1 MGSSSRRSGIPKTL
15 RAKAAVN
22 ARNIF
27 SELKRRNV
35 YRVAV
40 AYAVIG
46 WLLIQVTTQVFPFL
60 EIPNWAIRFVILLTA
75 LGFPVALIIAWA
87 FELTP
92 EGIKRTGEIEP
103 GPRSRNRTW
112 IYIVVIGG
120 AISIGLFFLGRFTAG
135 SGQRASDGVPGK
147 SIAVLPFENLS
158 EEKGNAYFAEGIQDE
173 ILTRLAKIADLKVI
187 SRKSTQRF
195 KSSTDNLPD
204 IAKQLG
210 VANILQG
217 SVQKAADQARVTV
230 QLINAL
236 NDSHLWAE
244 TYDRKLIDVFQVE
257 SDIAQKIAASLE
269 AKLTGREMHDIMA
282 GGTKNP
288 EAFDA
293 YLRARALVNKQS
305 LDRLDKIIQFCRRAV
320 ELDPN
325 YAEAWATLA
334 IAEAEKYF
342 IPDTT
347 QMQLEQAR
355 NAAGIALRLAPESA
369 DAHAAMGMFYYYCL
383 QDFDRALAE
392 LTVAHE
398 RAPNDGNILAAIGL
412 VQRRQGKLVDS
423 IKVQQQ
429 GAKLDPLNEDIWVNL
444 GRSYRGIREFDR
456 AHTMF
461 DRALTIIPNDTDVL
475 RKKAETYLAQ
485 GDINASSRLVSGS
498 KFSPRTII
506 GGGVRPQSFYVQWH
520 LDRGQFDDAITQLAS
535 TLATEKNLPP
545 LLVAIAHTRLGDL
558 HLLKGDGTES
568 QALYLE
574 AERDLK
580 TLRAQGENGLIL
592 VDTLIEVEARLGHRH
607 EVEHEANTLLE
618 RTRKDAWRFPLSEE
632 VVARAYAILG
642 DADRAIPLLKDA
654 LSAPCQEALTPA
666 LLRLNPL
673 WDPLRNDPRF
683 QELIVEKKN
692 L

>member
-1 MGSSSRRSGIPKTL
+1 MTPQGMKRTEDLSPDEFIPQW
-15 RAKAAVN
+15 
-22 ARNIF
+22 
-27 SELKRRNV
+27 SKRK
-35 YRVAV
+35 
-40 AYAVIG
+40 
-46 WLLIQVTTQVFPFL
+46 F
-60 EIPNWAIRFVILLTA
+60 
-75 LGFPVALIIAWA
+75 VALIVSVAVIA
-87 FELTP
+87 
-92 EGIKRTGEIEP
+92 G
-103 GPRSRNRTW
+103 
-112 IYIVVIGG
+112 
-120 AISIGLFFLGRFTAG
+120 GLFAFQLWRTHSSSTAVN
-135 SGQRASDGVPGK
+135 VPQK

-195 KSSTDNLPD
+195 KSSPDNLPQ

-257 SDIAQKIAASLE
+257 SDVAQKIAASLE
-269 AKLTGREMHDIMA
+269 AKLTGREMHDITA

-325 YAEAWATLA
+325 YTEAWATLA

-342 IPDTT
+342 GPETT
-347 QMQLEQAR
+347 QMQLERAR
-355 NAAGIALRLAPESA
+355 NAAETALRLAPDLA

-398 RAPNDGNILAAIGL
+398 RAPNDGNILLAIGL
-412 VQRRQGKLVDS
+412 VQRRQGKLDDS
-423 IKVQQQ
+423 INVQQQ
-429 GAKLDPLNEDIWVNL
+429 AAKLDPLNEDIWVNL
-444 GRSYRGIREFDR
+444 GRSYRGIREFGR
-456 AHTMF
+456 AHAMF
-461 DRALTIIPNDTDVL
+461 DRALTINPNDTDIL
-475 RKKAETYLAQ
+475 GQKAETYLAQ
-485 GDINASSRLVSGS
+485 GDLDSSWRLVSGF

-506 GGGVRPQSFYVQWH
+506 GGGVRPHSFSVQLL
-520 LDRGQFDDAITQLAS
+520 LDRRQFNDAIALLSS

-545 LLVAIAHTRLGDL
+545 LLVAAAHARLGDL
-558 HLLKGDGTES
+558 HLLKGDSAES
-568 QALYLE
+568 QALHLQAQRE
-574 AERDLK
+574 LK
-580 TLRAQGENGLIL
+580 TLRTQGDNGLFL
-592 VDTLIEVEARLGHRH
+592 VDTLIELEARLGHKH
-607 EVEHEANTLLE
+607 EVEHEADTLLQ
-618 RTRKDAWRFPLSEE
+618 RTRKDAWRIPLSEE

-683 QELIVEKKN
+683 QELIAQKRP
-692 L
+692 